1 MHIYP
6 ELKDKVVLITGG
18 TQGIGEAMAHEFA
31 AQKVKLAVNGRK
43 LDAKV
48 QKVLDDT
55 GAVPAMADI
64 SDTAAAKRAVDE
76 VVAKFGTIDS
86 LICNAAGM
94 TMQPFL
100 KQDEASW
107 RKQIDINLTGHIA
120 CIQAALPHMLRQ
132 KSGSIVI
139 ISSFFGTLGWENASG
154 YGSSKAGL
162 LHLGQFL
169 DREYRKHG
177 ISTCV
182 ISPGVIRTPQLQVD
196 ADDLGVTLD
205 EVCDIYAKDIPMHR
219 VARPEEIATMTVYM
233 CTKAGGN
240 ALSGR
245 FALVAGGAYRT
256 TPHYV

>member
-1 MHIYP
+1 MYIYP

-31 AQKVKLAVNGRK
+31 AQKVRLAVNGRK

-48 QKVLDDT
+48 QKVLDAT
-55 GAVPAMADI
+55 NAFPAMADI
-64 SDTAAAKRAVDE
+64 SDTVAAKRAVE
-76 VVAKFGTIDS
+76 EIVAKFGGIDA

-94 TMQPFL
+94 TMKPFL
-100 KQDEASW
+100 EQDEASW

-120 CIQAALPHMLRQ
+120 CIQAALPHMLKQ
-132 KSGSIVI
+132 KRGAIVL

-154 YGSSKAGL
+154 YGASKAGL
-162 LHLGQFL
+162 LHLGQYL

-177 ISTCV
+177 VSTC
-182 ISPGVIRTPQLQVD
+182 IIIPGVIRTPQLQVD

-205 EVCDIYAKDIPMHR
+205 EVCDIYAKDIPLHR
-219 VARPEEIATMTVYM
+219 VAQPKEIATMTVYM
-233 CTKAGGN
+233 CTRPGGR
-240 ALSGR
+240 AFSGR
-245 FALVAGGAYRT
+245 FALVTGGAYRA

>member
-1 MHIYP
+1 MYIYP

-31 AQKVKLAVNGRK
+31 AQKVRLAVNGRK

-48 QKVLDDT
+48 QKVLDAT
-55 GAVPAMADI
+55 NAFPAMADI
-64 SDTAAAKRAVDE
+64 SDTVAAKRAVE
-76 VVAKFGTIDS
+76 EIVAKFGGIDA

-94 TMQPFL
+94 TMKPFL
-100 KQDEASW
+100 EQDEASW

-120 CIQAALPHMLRQ
+120 CIQAALPHMLKQ
-132 KSGSIVI
+132 KRGAIVL

-154 YGSSKAGL
+154 YGASKSGL
-162 LHLGQFL
+162 LQLGQFL
-169 DREYRKHG
+169 DREYRNHG
-177 ISTCV
+177 VSTC
-182 ISPGVIRTPQLQVD
+182 IIIPGVIRTPQLQVD

-219 VARPEEIATMTVYM
+219 VAQPKEIATMTVYM
-233 CTKAGGN
+233 CTNAGGQ
-240 ALSGR
+240 AFSGR
-245 FALVAGGAYRT
+245 FALVTGGAYRA